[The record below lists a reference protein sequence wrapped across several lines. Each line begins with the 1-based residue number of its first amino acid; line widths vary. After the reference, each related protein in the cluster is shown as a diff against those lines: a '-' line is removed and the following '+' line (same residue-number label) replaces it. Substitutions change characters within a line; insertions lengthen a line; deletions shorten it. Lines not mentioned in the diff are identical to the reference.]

1 MRGLI
6 HYTRRLFLESRIM
19 PEANLSNAS
28 QLVSSTERFVFVYG
42 TLRRG
47 DDNDIN
53 RLVPPPV
60 LMGSATVNGQL
71 FHLGRY
77 PGMLLGG
84 GTDVVG
90 EVYAITPE
98 LERKLDEIEELY
110 PQQTDE
116 YFKRDI
122 SVRVD
127 GRTLACIVYEI
138 NPAYVE
144 DKPVIQS
151 GDWVK
156 DR

>member
-1 MRGLI
+1 MSFSK
-6 HYTRRLFLESRIM
+6 HRIM
-19 PEANLSNAS
+19 PQAS
-28 QLVSSTERFVFVYG
+28 SSDRSEDIQNRTRFVFVYG

-53 RLVPPPV
+53 RLSPAPV
-60 LMGSATVNGQL
+60 FVGNAVVRGQL

-84 GTDVVG
+84 DKDVVG
-90 EVYAITPE
+90 EVYAITPA
-98 LERKLDEIEELY
+98 LERTLDEIEELY

-122 SVRVD
+122 SVRVE
-127 GRTLACIVYEI
+127 GQTLPCIVYEI
-138 NPAYVE
+138 NPRYTAG
-144 DKPVIQS
+144 KPMIQS